1 MRKDAQTGLTLLA
14 SLMIVF
20 PVYAADST
28 TPTQPQTPAVS
39 TPMPLDHN
47 GVPVPDNKYASR
59 DYQQENPA
67 QEQDEDQG
75 QEINED
81 ELQTIQ
87 GDQEQFDDE
96 RAALKPLD
104 QNNALRQRVATDE
117 AKLSTDMQAKNSTAI
132 QDDQITLKADSQ
144 DLHDHEARENDQSQE
159 LSEYRQ
165 PDDAKVLADNSSSV
179 EPMAN
184 NGKSPAEQEKENL
197 QQFQT
202 QPADAPTRQPW

>member
-1 MRKDAQTGLTLLA
+1 MRKDARTGLGLLA

-20 PVYAADST
+20 PVYAADSMA
-28 TPTQPQTPAVS
+28 PAQAQLPAS
-39 TPMPLDHN
+39 NTPMPLDSN
-47 GVPVPDNKYASR
+47 GVPVPDNKLASR
-59 DYQQENPA
+59 DYQQENVT
-67 QEQDEDQG
+67 QDQDEDQG

-81 ELQTIQ
+81 EQQTIQ
-87 GDQEQFDDE
+87 SDQEQFDDE

-117 AKLSTDMQAKNSTAI
+117 AKLSTDMQAKNTTAV
-132 QDDQITLKADSQ
+132 QDDQITLKADRQ
-144 DLHDHEARENDQSQE
+144 DLRDHEARENDQSQE

-165 PDDAKVLADNSSSV
+165 PNDAKVLADNSSGV

-184 NGKSPAEQEKENL
+184 NNKPPAEQEKENL
-197 QQFQT
+197 QQFQA